1 MLLYTK
7 DVSYGCNMLW
17 QVFEVTS
24 RSALIRVTPVPE
36 LVTSKLSPA
45 HQRLTGKIMYELQLL
60 DKGRDSKYNTVYK
73 YARTKHISCPLL
85 FRLSGVAIKIFVL
98 FYML

>member
-1 MLLYTK
+1 
-7 DVSYGCNMLW
+7 MLW

-73 YARTKHISCPLL
+73 YARTKHISCVATPLL